1 MCRVLLV
8 STSGYYTERKRPDSE
23 RRQEDQVF
31 TEHVR
36 EARGRGVYGSPR
48 VHAELRAQGI
58 HTSRKR
64 VARLMR
70 EQQLVGRPHRRWV
83 RTTQA
88 NPRAAAAENVLDQN
102 FEAKTRDAVWVGD
115 VTFLATPNG

>member
-36 EARGRGVYGSPR
+36 EVHERGRGVYGSPR

-58 HTSRKR
+58 PTSPKR
-64 VARLMR
+64 VPRLMR

-83 RTTQA
+83 RTAQA
-88 NPRAAAAENVLDQN
+88 KPREAGAETVLDQN
-102 FEAKTRDAVWVGD
+102 CEAR
-115 VTFLATPNG
+115 P